1 MFPSS
6 PLHLPKIKYDSRKW
20 YSYPTRGELLAELV
34 HFDEEPIMRGIM
46 GWLSAWA
53 VGCLVML
60 ATSALADE
68 KAQKIEPDKLPQK
81 IKDAVNARLPGA
93 EVTSAEKEKE
103 NGEIVY
109 DLELKHEGRK
119 YEMDIKE
126 DGTIIEIEKE
136 IKNPPEAITKA
147 VKRKYPTATI
157 KEVME
162 VNKVTGK
169 EEKPI
174 HYEVT
179 IDMDGKKKEVIV
191 SLDGKSVKGEGEE
204 KKEK

>member
-1 MFPSS
+1 
-6 PLHLPKIKYDSRKW
+6 
-20 YSYPTRGELLAELV
+20 
-34 HFDEEPIMRGIM
+34 MRGIM
-46 GWLSAWA
+46 GWLSVGA
-53 VGCLVML
+53 VFCLVML
-60 ATSALADE
+60 ALGAQADE
-68 KAQKIEPDKLPQK
+68 KTGKIEPDKLPQK
-81 IKDAVNARLPGA
+81 VKDAVKARLPGA

-136 IKNPPEAITKA
+136 IKDVPEAISKA
-147 VKRKYPTATI
+147 VKRKYPKATI
-157 KEVME
+157 QEVME

-179 IDMDGKKKEVIV
+179 IDLDGKKKEIIV
-191 SLDGKSVKGEGEE
+191 SLDGKNVKGEGEE

>member
-1 MFPSS
+1 
-6 PLHLPKIKYDSRKW
+6 
-20 YSYPTRGELLAELV
+20 
-34 HFDEEPIMRGIM
+34 MRGIRR
-46 GWLSAWA
+46 WLSACA

-60 ATSALADE
+60 STSALADDKAE
-68 KAQKIEPDKLPQK
+68 KIDPDKLPQK
-81 IKDAVNARLPGA
+81 VKDAVKARLPGA

-126 DGTIIEIEKE
+126 DGTIVEIEKE
-136 IKNPPEAITKA
+136 IKNPPEAVIKA
-147 VKRKYPTATI
+147 VKRKYPKAAI
-157 KEVME
+157 QEVME

-179 IDMDGKKKEVIV
+179 IETDGKKKEVIV
-191 SLDGKSVKGEGEE
+191 SLDGKTVRGEGEE

>member
-1 MFPSS
+1 M
-6 PLHLPKIKYDSRKW
+6 HGIM
-20 YSYPTRGELLAELV
+20 TRGRVGAIACFV
-34 HFDEEPIMRGIM
+34 AMA
-46 GWLSAWA
+46 LSAR
-53 VGCLVML
+53 
-60 ATSALADE
+60 ADD

-81 IKDAVNARLPGA
+81 IKDAVKARLPGA
-93 EVTSAEKEKE
+93 EITSAEKEKE

-109 DLELKHEGRK
+109 DLELKHQGRK

-147 VKRKYPTATI
+147 VKRKYPKATI

-169 EEKPI
+169 EEKPEK
-174 HYEVT
+174 YEVT
-179 IDMDGKKKEVIV
+179 IEIDGKEKEVIV
-191 SLDGKSVKGEGEE
+191 SLDGKTVSEGGEE
-204 KKEK
+204 KKEE

>member
-1 MFPSS
+1 
-6 PLHLPKIKYDSRKW
+6 
-20 YSYPTRGELLAELV
+20 
-34 HFDEEPIMRGIM
+34 MRGIM
-46 GWLSAWA
+46 GWLCTSA
-53 VGCLVML
+53 VIGLLML
-60 ATSALADE
+60 ATGASADE
-68 KAQKIEPDKLPQK
+68 KAEKIAPDKLPQK
-81 IKDAVNARLPGA
+81 IKDALNARFPGA
-93 EVTSAEKEKE
+93 KVTSAEKEKE

-109 DLELKHEGRK
+109 DLELTHEGRK

-136 IKNPPEAITKA
+136 IKNPPEAITRA
-147 VKRKYPTATI
+147 VKRKYPKATI

-179 IDMDGKKKEVIV
+179 IETADKKKKEVVV
-191 SLDGKSVKGEGEE
+191 SLDGKTVKAEGEE
-204 KKEK
+204 KKDK

>member
-1 MFPSS
+1 
-6 PLHLPKIKYDSRKW
+6 
-20 YSYPTRGELLAELV
+20 
-34 HFDEEPIMRGIM
+34 MRRIM
-46 GWLSAWA
+46 GWLSASA
-53 VGCLVML
+53 VICLVMV
-60 ATSALADE
+60 ATSARADE
-68 KAQKIEPDKLPQK
+68 KAEKIEPDKLPQK
-81 IKDAVNARLPGA
+81 IKDAVMARFPGG

-109 DLELKHEGRK
+109 DLALKHEGRK

-126 DGTIIEIEKE
+126 DGTIVEIEKE
-136 IKNPPEAITKA
+136 VKNVPEAITKA
-147 VKRKYPTATI
+147 MKRKYPKAAI

-179 IDMDGKKKEVIV
+179 IEMAGKKKEVIV
-191 SLDGKSVKGEGEE
+191 SLDGKSVKEEGEE

>member
-1 MFPSS
+1 
-6 PLHLPKIKYDSRKW
+6 
-20 YSYPTRGELLAELV
+20 
-34 HFDEEPIMRGIM
+34 MRRIVT
-46 GWLSAWA
+46 WLSVWA
-53 VGCLVML
+53 VGCLIMMV
-60 ATSALADE
+60 AGARADE
-68 KAQKIEPDKLPQK
+68 KAEKIEPDKLPPK
-81 IKDAVNARLPGA
+81 IKEAVKARFPGA

-126 DGTIIEIEKE
+126 DGTIVEIEKE
-136 IKNPPEAITKA
+136 IKDVPEVISKA

-179 IDMDGKKKEVIV
+179 IEMAGKKKEVIV
-191 SLDGKSVKGEGEE
+191 SLDGKSIKGEGEE

>member
-1 MFPSS
+1 MGS
-6 PLHLPKIKYDSRKW
+6 LIRY
-20 YSYPTRGELLAELV
+20 YEEL
-34 HFDEEPIMRGIM
+34 IMRGIM
-46 GWLSAWA
+46 GWLSTSA
-53 VGCLVML
+53 VMCLVMM

-68 KAQKIEPDKLPQK
+68 KTEKIDPDKLPPK
-81 IKDAVNARLPGA
+81 IKNAVKARFPGA

-119 YEMDIKE
+119 YEMDVKE
-126 DGTIIEIEKE
+126 DGTIVEIEKE
-136 IKNPPEAITKA
+136 IKDVPEAISKA
-147 VKRKYPTATI
+147 VKKKYPTATI

-179 IDMDGKKKEVIV
+179 IETAGKKKEVIV

-204 KKEK
+204 KKEKN